1 MRRVMKSQPDR
12 TPGADRLARLRFP
25 AYAGQQHE
33 ECPFSLCRGAA
44 EASGPRSQ
52 GPGRSFNTSPVT
64 TTTRLTEAPPPGRR
78 TPILPSTL
86 PLTGNQ
92 DVQQPEGENHTPS
105 ALHAHHPLPRTQD
118 HHDRADTTPGTH
130 ELPQGCNAN
139 EQRERAHQR
148 PSDSDRG
155 DEPLR
160 HTRAA
165 QDYSRPDLLSRPF
178 PQNVHPY
185 REEEGSKRK
194 EEHGNTSTCQRGKYR
209 LTVIMRMPNAA
220 RPTSSTPIT

>member
-1 MRRVMKSQPDR
+1 MRGFDFPPTQGSSTKNAPSRSAVEPQRRAGLGVRGLVDPSIQVPSQRRQD
-12 TPGADRLARLRFP
+12 
-25 AYAGQQHE
+25 
-33 ECPFSLCRGAA
+33 
-44 EASGPRSQ
+44 
-52 GPGRSFNTSPVT
+52 SPKPP
-64 TTTRLTEAPPPGRR
+64 PPPGRR

-92 DVQQPEGENHTPS
+92 DAQQPEGENHTPS

-118 HHDRADTTPGTH
+118 HHDRADTTPGMH

-139 EQRERAHQR
+139 EQRERAHQH
-148 PSDSDRG
+148 PSDSNRG
-155 DEPLR
+155 DEPVR

-165 QDYSRPDLLSRPF
+165 QDCSRPGLLSRPL
-178 PQNVHPY
+178 PQNVDPY

-194 EEHGNTSTCQRGKYR
+194 EEHGNTPTCQRGKYR